1 MTDRERVLAFFHHEM
16 TDELPPAE
24 GLFVVRGNA
33 FHERPPFVK
42 DGTDWFGV
50 DWKEEGGLN
59 ALAPDPL
66 QEPLMEDI
74 ADWRELVQSGG
85 GRPCQ

>member
-24 GLFVVRGNA
+24 GLFCRPGKT
-33 FHERPPFVK
+33 RSMSGPPFVK

-74 ADWRELVQSGG
+74 ADWNGNW
-85 GRPCQ
+85 